1 METWISAGRNLRYK
15 EHPTRRHGP
24 NLDRYWCLKYK
35 LDGKDVSEAVGW
47 WSRGVTKPM
56 CLEILAELRR
66 NWRSGQGPQT
76 YKEIGQAARSRTKAE
91 AAAVEKQSKAAI
103 TLREFWEKQ
112 VRPEIELRYSQADV
126 GLCSTRMRTWLAPLG
141 DKPLSEITT
150 DDLESLVVR
159 PMIEANLSPGTIEAV
174 IRLFSMI
181 WHRAK
186 KPGVIAGES
195 PTATVK
201 RPKLDNRRVRFLSPG
216 EARELLAALEKRS
229 IGAHDLALL
238 SLFTGL
244 RAGECTALTWAD
256 VDFERGTI
264 FVKDSKKS
272 INRHAYITAEVRKM
286 LTRRKLS
293 ASDSPFVFPGERGGE
308 QSCAA
313 NRPYQQVVK
322 AIGFNDGVGDP
333 RQRVVFHTLRHT
345 YASWLVQR
353 GHPLYTVSQLM
364 GHRNIAMTERY
375 AHLAPDTHRAAALK
389 LQGFLK

>member
-1 METWISAGRNLRYK
+1 MDIWISAGRNLRYK

-24 NLDRYWCLKYK
+24 KLDRYWCLKYK
-35 LDGKDVSEAVGW
+35 LNGRDVSEAVGW

-56 CLEILAELRR
+56 CLDILATLRH

-76 YKEIGQAARSRTKAE
+76 YNELGQAARSKEMAE
-91 AAAVEKQSKAAI
+91 AAAIEKQRKASI
-103 TLREFWEKQ
+103 TLNEFFEKQ

-126 GLCSTRMRTWLAPLG
+126 GLCSTRIRTWLAPLG
-141 DKPLSEITT
+141 ERPLSGITT
-150 DDLESLVVR
+150 DALENLVVR
-159 PMIEANLSPGTIEAV
+159 PMIMAHLSPGTIEAV
-174 IRLFSMI
+174 LRLFSVV

-186 KPGVIAGES
+186 KLGIIEGES
-195 PTATVK
+195 PTATVR
-201 RPKLDNRRVRFLSPG
+201 RPKQDNRRVRFLSPA

-229 IGAHDLALL
+229 VGAHDLALL

-256 VDFERGTI
+256 IDFDAGTI
-264 FVKDSKKS
+264 FVKDTKKTV
-272 INRHAYITAEVRKM
+272 NRHAYITAEVETM
-286 LTRRKLS
+286 LRQRKLN
-293 ASDSPFVFPGERGGE
+293 APDSDMVFPGERGGE
-308 QSCAA
+308 QSCAYGK
-313 NRPYQQVVK
+313 PFQQMVE
-322 AIGFNDGVGDP
+322 AIGFNNGVDDP
-333 RQRVVFHTLRHT
+333 RQKVVFHTLRHT

-375 AHLAPDTHRAAALK
+375 AHLAPDTQRAAALR